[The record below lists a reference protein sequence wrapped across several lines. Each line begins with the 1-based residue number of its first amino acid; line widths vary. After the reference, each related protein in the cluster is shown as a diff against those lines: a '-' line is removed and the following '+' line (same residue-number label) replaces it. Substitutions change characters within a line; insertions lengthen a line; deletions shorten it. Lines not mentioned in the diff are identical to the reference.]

1 MGKPFI
7 RGYIYLS
14 AGLAGILIAACSG
27 NRQGGSGEGTSG
39 AEASDTSITTAGD
52 TLQVPGG
59 TGTGGSGEIGTDTGG
74 MGTGG
79 TDTGGMGGGTGA
91 GGAMGSPDTGG
102 AGGTGSDTVWID
114 TSMGGG
120 TGTGGAGDD
129 TLYGDTTLTPGTGTD
144 EGGTGTGGSGSGGTG
159 GGTGY

>member
-7 RGYIYLS
+7 RGYIFLS

-27 NRQGGSGEGTSG
+27 NRQSGSGEGTSG
-39 AEASDTSITTAGD
+39 SEASDTTITTAGD

-59 TGTGGSGEIGTDTGG
+59 TGTGGSGETGTDTGG
-74 MGTGG
+74 LGTGG

-91 GGAMGSPDTGG
+91 GGAMGSPDT
-102 AGGTGSDTVWID
+102 VWTD

-129 TLYGDTTLTPGTGTD
+129 TSTIYEDTILTPGTGTD
-144 EGGTGTGGSGSGGTG
+144 EGGAGTGGSGSGGTG
-159 GGTGY
+159 TGGGMGY